1 MATASKAAPY
11 AAGMIVLKSSAKK
24 FQFPGYPLTPF
35 IATKFPES
43 ILSLRNLRPI
53 PGVRGAL
60 KSVADGGAADEKRTS
75 PDSAP

>member
-1 MATASKAAPY
+1 M
-11 AAGMIVLKSSAKK
+11 LKSSAKK

-43 ILSLRNLRPI
+43 MLSLKNLRPK
-53 PGVRGAL
+53 PGVSGAL

-75 PDSAP
+75 PDSAF